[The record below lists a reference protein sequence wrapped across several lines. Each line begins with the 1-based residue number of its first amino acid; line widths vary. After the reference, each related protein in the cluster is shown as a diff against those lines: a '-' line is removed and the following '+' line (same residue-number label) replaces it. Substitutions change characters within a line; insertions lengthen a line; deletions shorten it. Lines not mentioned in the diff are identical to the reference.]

1 LTKDL
6 LIFDVWAPFGFFR
19 RSETT
24 TTSVTYSLMPRS
36 AAEGLVGAIL
46 GLNFDDSPTK
56 LATARIAIGIQ
67 SPVRKIPFSATYT
80 DTKEIWPR
88 LGAFLD
94 SQKASQKS
102 RRKVEFRTRVK
113 MEMLHEPHYRVYFD
127 HPSQEIKNELED
139 KLAHHKTAFTPYL
152 GSSSMIANFSYIG
165 RPTYETADTSDPIA
179 VSSAVPFFGRMPR
192 IHLRENVTFAVEEN
206 LPIHLTSERA
216 LHGTYNAVYSPTGAE
231 LEVLDIEAQRVSTHE
246 RELHVVFVPTEST
259 PE

>member
-46 GLNFDDSPTK
+46 GLEFENSPTK
-56 LATARIAIGIQ
+56 LGAARIAIGIQ

-88 LGAFLD
+88 LRAFVD
-94 SQKASQKS
+94 SQKAVQGSG
-102 RRKVEFRTRVK
+102 RKVEFRTRVK
-113 MEMLHEPHYRVYFD
+113 IEMLREPHYRVYFD
-127 HPSQEIKNELED
+127 HPSQEIKDELED

-152 GSSSMIANFSYIG
+152 GSSSMIANFRYVG
-165 RPTYETADTSDPIA
+165 RPTYETAKTSGPIP
-179 VSSAVPFFGRMPR
+179 VSSIVPFFTTMPR
-192 IHLRENVTFAVEEN
+192 IHLRKNVTFAVEEN
-206 LPIHLTSERA
+206 LPIHLTSGRV
-216 LHGTYNAVYSPTGAE
+216 LRGTYNAVYSPTGVE
-231 LEVLDIEAQRVSTHE
+231 LEVLDIEAQRVSTRE
-246 RELHVVFVPTEST
+246 REFHVVFVPTEGA
-259 PE
+259 PQ